1 MNLGTLKDIGGKV
14 LTIVVGVLIANEIQK
29 QIDKRRA
36 TMGG

>member
-36 TMGG
+36 TMGS